1 MNADADDADAD
12 ADADALGI
20 KDFLWI
26 SFVAAES
33 LKNIMEWNLLP
44 VSASTTI
51 FMVFNLT
58 ESQLNQ
64 NRSTTNHQSITELV
78 NPSRSLRI
86 IRQSDG

>member
-1 MNADADDADAD
+1 MDRDMNGDADDADV
-12 ADADALGI
+12 DALGI

-26 SFVAAES
+26 YFVVVES
-33 LKNIMEWNLLP
+33 LKNIMEWNLLL